1 MKKRNPGLGYKES
14 KDMKTMPLFPSS
26 VTNEFQAAALKSK
39 VDGPTQAPGRPS
51 ILPETRIGSLFGLIC
66 NIIY

>member
-1 MKKRNPGLGYKES
+1 MKDWLILDLNEP
-14 KDMKTMPLFPSS
+14 
-26 VTNEFQAAALKSK
+26 NEFQAAALKSK
-39 VDGPTQAPGRPS
+39 VDGPTQASGRPS

>member
-1 MKKRNPGLGYKES
+1 LGFS
-14 KDMKTMPLFPSS
+14 LNCSMLVFVAID
-26 VTNEFQAAALKSK
+26 ALKSK